1 MKTQD
6 ELWNVELNKEM
17 LRTFESLGTMDV
29 SEEIKKRLS
38 APLRTMVGPEYIP
51 GSSLLIVGQE
61 THGWGG
67 NPQTVG
73 SSFHSFESYHG
84 KYSSD
89 YILMEGQTDFLLNRY
104 ESTSAKT
111 INSPFWKANVK
122 VSGADSMADL
132 LSAGVAWGNLMACDL
147 DEKSPLRKDAMN
159 SDDLAAFLDYSNK
172 AFKGLLELTRPKVA
186 MLFTGPNY
194 DWILEDWFNLPQ
206 NWKDTDLRSLP
217 ECSDPDEHLLKFVK
231 VFNWNG
237 TLFIRSYHPAY
248 LTRNKKKGYLK
259 ILDILAA
266 TLKNLGV
273 TKP

>member
-1 MKTQD
+1 MINQAD
-6 ELWNVELNKEM
+6 LWSVELNKM
-17 LRTFESLGTMDV
+17 LRRMYESLGTMNV
-29 SEEIKKRLS
+29 SEAIKKRLS
-38 APLRTMVGPEYIP
+38 APLRTMVGPNYVP
-51 GSSLLIVGQE
+51 GQSLLIVGQE
-61 THGWGG
+61 TNGWGG
-67 NPQTVG
+67 NPETIG
-73 SSFHSFESYHG
+73 SSFHSSESYHG

-104 ESTSAKT
+104 GSTSART

-122 VSGADSMADL
+122 VSGADNMADL
-132 LSAGVAWGNLMACDL
+132 LSAGVAWGNLLAYDL
-147 DEKSPLRKDAMN
+147 DGKSPLRKGAMN
-159 SDDLAAFLDYSNK
+159 RDELAALLDYSNK

-194 DWILEDWFNLPQ
+194 DWILEDWFNLPK

-217 ECSDPDEHLLKFVK
+217 ECTNPNEPLLEFVK
-231 VFNWNG
+231 VFNWNN
-237 TLFIRSYHPAY
+237 TLFIRSYHPGF